1 MGAGRERERHTI
13 RSCDEMCKGVFAIA
27 TMFFFATSS
36 DYISRATS
44 GSVIVN
50 VVPSP
55 FDDALA

>member
-1 MGAGRERERHTI
+1 MGAGRAESPQDKI
-13 RSCDEMCKGVFAIA
+13 LDEMCKSVFTIA

-36 DYISRATS
+36 CYISRATS